1 MTIHFQRFTVLLFF
15 FGGVFFALNSQVY
28 ASALPPQADYYRSQG
43 LTQQEKGNYQDA
55 LNLYLKALTLEPE
68 NSELYNDIGI
78 VYEQLGYPS
87 RAEQYY
93 LRILKNDRDYLPA
106 YSNLAYLYL
115 GQNQIE
121 KAQQFFLERLN
132 RAPEN
137 DPWRVK
143 IRKELYR
150 IDPSFKKTA
159 IDRELEGMSLQLAQE
174 ADRKAKEEFTVAV
187 ERAEM
192 HFNRGQQFLMAKN
205 YVQAVCEFDH
215 ALRLTPDN
223 PKVLKAK
230 QRAQYEERIDEVKQR
245 ISTATE
251 RLNTGEVDSA
261 KEEFQHILSIIPDDA
276 SALSP

>member
-1 MTIHFQRFTVLLFF
+1 MTIHFQRFAVLVVSFVGAFF
-15 FGGVFFALNSQVY
+15 VLNSHVY
-28 ASALPPQADYYRSQG
+28 ASGLPPQADYYRSQG
-43 LTQQEKGNYQDA
+43 LGEQEKGRYQDA

-68 NSELYNDIGI
+68 NAVLYNDIGI
-78 VYEQLGYPS
+78 VYEQLGQPS

-115 GQNQIE
+115 GQNQFE

-132 RAPEN
+132 RAVEN
-137 DPWRVK
+137 DPWKAK
-143 IRKELYR
+143 IRQELYR
-150 IDPSFKKTA
+150 IDPDFKTNA
-159 IDRELEGMSLQLAQE
+159 IDRQLEIVSLQLAQQ
-174 ADRKAKEEFTVAV
+174 ADKKAKEEFTVAV

-192 HFNRGQQFLMAKN
+192 HYNRGEQFRAKKN

-245 ISTATE
+245 IGTATE

-261 KEEFQHILSIIPDDA
+261 KEEFQHILSIIPNDDG
-276 SALSP
+276 ALSP

>member
-1 MTIHFQRFTVLLFF
+1 MTIHFQRFAVFLLFF
-15 FGGVFFALNSQVY
+15 GSAFFVLNSQVD

-43 LTQQEKGNYQDA
+43 LTQQEKGKYQDA

-68 NSELYNDIGI
+68 NSQLYNDIGI

-132 RAPEN
+132 RAAEN
-137 DPWRVK
+137 DPWKAK

-150 IDPSFKKTA
+150 IDPGFKTNA
-159 IDRELEGMSLQLAQE
+159 IDRELEVVSLQLAQDAE
-174 ADRKAKEEFTVAV
+174 RKAKEEFAVAV
-187 ERAEM
+187 ERSEM
-192 HFNRGQQFLMAKN
+192 HYNRGEHFRAKKN

-215 ALRLTPDN
+215 ALRLTPGN

-230 QRAQYEERIDEVKQR
+230 QRAQYEQRIDEVKQR
-245 ISTATE
+245 INTATE

-261 KEEFQHILSIIPDDA
+261 KEEFQHILSIIPNDA

>member
-1 MTIHFQRFTVLLFF
+1 MTIHFQRFTALLFIFVVAF
-15 FGGVFFALNSQVY
+15 FVLNSQVY
-28 ASALPPQADYYRSQG
+28 ASVLPPQADYYRSKG
-43 LTQQEKGNYQDA
+43 LNQQEKGRYQDA

-78 VYEQLGYPS
+78 VYEQLGQPS

-132 RAPEN
+132 RASEN
-137 DPWRVK
+137 DPWKVK
-143 IRKELYR
+143 IRQELYR
-150 IDPSFKKTA
+150 IDPDFKTNA
-159 IDRELEGMSLQLAQE
+159 IDRQLESVSFQLAQE

-187 ERAEM
+187 ERSEM
-192 HFNRGQQFLMAKN
+192 HYHRGQQFLMAKN

-215 ALRLTPDN
+215 ALRLTPGN

-230 QRAQYEERIDEVKQR
+230 ERAQYEERIDEVKQR

-261 KEEFQHILSIIPDDA
+261 KEEFQHILSIIPNNA
-276 SALSP
+276 GALSP